1 MDRAPIGVHLAFVG
15 YSYTA
20 TCQTGAI
27 DRSLDI
33 MIQIDHSSLRD
44 CESRYTPEKL
54 SQQWQLTDNLPDELS
69 ALLEIPLTLEQ
80 DLQRRLH
87 EAERRYCE
95 LEKEME
101 RLKGEMQDWRAP
113 TETGKRSTA
122 LLPLHTIIFIIL
134 SLSLCPA
141 SLALPAHCVD
151 APRDRE
157 RAPPACHY
165 PLVIPLHRHLLLF
178 HRVRL
183 PQVTSESYLL
193 VCAKGGELQAWQR
206 TCYTELS

>member
-1 MDRAPIGVHLAFVG
+1 MGSDVPLSPPI
-15 YSYTA
+15 TA
-20 TCQTGAI
+20 
-27 DRSLDI
+27 
-33 MIQIDHSSLRD
+33 
-44 CESRYTPEKL
+44 
-54 SQQWQLTDNLPDELS
+54 
-69 ALLEIPLTLEQ
+69 
-80 DLQRRLH
+80 
-87 EAERRYCE
+87 
-95 LEKEME
+95 
-101 RLKGEMQDWRAP
+101 
-113 TETGKRSTA
+113 
-122 LLPLHTIIFIIL
+122 
-134 SLSLCPA
+134 LSLCPA

>member
-69 ALLEIPLTLEQ
+69 ALLELPLTLEQ
-80 DLQRRLH
+80 DLQRRLQD
-87 EAERRYCE
+87 AERRYCE

-113 TETGKRSTA
+113 TETGKGSTA

-134 SLSLCPA
+134 CSA
-141 SLALPAHCVD
+141 
-151 APRDRE
+151 
-157 RAPPACHY
+157 
-165 PLVIPLHRHLLLF
+165 LF
-178 HRVRL
+178 HFILYAVM
-183 PQVTSESYLL
+183 P
-193 VCAKGGELQAWQR
+193 
-206 TCYTELS
+206 

>member
-54 SQQWQLTDNLPDELS
+54 VRHHPPEVCQKDPLS
-69 ALLEIPLTLEQ
+69 VV
-80 DLQRRLH
+80 RRLH